1 MSRTQG
7 LDKMKLMYDLGY
19 KQCIIPPQE
28 RPLLNDY
35 DDYQNMAINAS
46 ASSMW
51 VANSS
56 TVAPSADTKNNK
68 LNLLTSNLILL
79 IIVELKHLKLIIY

>member
-1 MSRTQG
+1 MHYTS
-7 LDKMKLMYDLGY
+7 
-19 KQCIIPPQE
+19 QE

-35 DDYQNMAINAS
+35 IDYQNMAINAS

-56 TVAPSADTKNNK
+56 T
-68 LNLLTSNLILL
+68 LLQVQIQK
-79 IIVELKHLKLIIY
+79 IIN